1 MEVMKIGYMSPEGS
15 EYEEDEVSGKR
26 CLTKF
31 YIRKLQWRSDELTR
45 ELRSLDRKSQ
55 RAKSQRAIQMMV
67 LREIGGFIPGTL
79 YNYPKEAPTWALR
92 EEAQRQ
98 H

>member
-1 MEVMKIGYMSPEGS
+1 MEVMKIGYMSPEES
-15 EYEEDEVSGKR
+15 EYEEDEGSGKR
-26 CLTKF
+26 CLAKF
-31 YIRKLQWRSDELTR
+31 YIRKFQWRSDELTR

-67 LREIGGFIPGTL
+67 LREIGGFILGTL